1 MNIQNK
7 AGYTAVMLACLTAP
21 DGPGGME
28 VVRKLME
35 LGNIHLRSSQV
46 IQTRQTR
53 FKCNMSNMCSSGW
66 KMEDGKQSNSLLKG
80 HYTLFTH
87 ENMLTCNR
95 VLLSLQKT
103 YTYNET
109 LKGV

>member
-46 IQTRQTR
+46 LKPLQTR
-53 FKCNMSNMCSSGW
+53 FKCNMSNTCSWVVQVRSGSGLCAGCFPVSRVINGRW
-66 KMEDGKQSNSLLKG
+66 QTIKLIIKGSL
-80 HYTLFTH
+80 HCIYT
-87 ENMLTCNR
+87 
-95 VLLSLQKT
+95 
-103 YTYNET
+103 
-109 LKGV
+109 